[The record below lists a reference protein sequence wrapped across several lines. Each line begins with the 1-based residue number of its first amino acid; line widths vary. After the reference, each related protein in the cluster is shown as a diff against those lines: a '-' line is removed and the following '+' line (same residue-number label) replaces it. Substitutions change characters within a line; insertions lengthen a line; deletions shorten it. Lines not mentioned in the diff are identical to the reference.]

1 MRKLKYPIGISDF
14 AEMRNNGYYY
24 IDKTNLIVDLLDK
37 GPVEVTQI
45 TRPRRFGKSLGMSTL
60 ANFLDIRKDSKQ
72 LFEGLAISK
81 NTELCKKW
89 MNQCPVVFFSF
100 KDTDGL
106 TFESAYG
113 MLCMKLAFA
122 FQDYQFLLDDDAIS
136 DDDKGIF
143 KRILGRTAS
152 IDETKSCFL
161 LLTRMLEIHFKKSAV
176 VILDEYG

>member
-1 MRKLKYPIGISDF
+1 
-14 AEMRNNGYYY
+14 
-24 IDKTNLIVDLLDK
+24 
-37 GPVEVTQI
+37 
-45 TRPRRFGKSLGMSTL
+45 MSTL

-113 MLCMKLAFA
+113 MLRMKLAFA
-122 FQDYQFLLDDDAIS
+122 FQDYQFLLDDAAIS

-161 LLTRMLEIHFKKSAV
+161 YLPE
-176 VILDEYG
+176 D

>member
-45 TRPRRFGKSLGMSTL
+45 TRPRRFGKTLGMSTL

-113 MLCMKLAFA
+113 MLRMQKLWMLCRMPVILPFSRSMTGCMR
-122 FQDYQFLLDDDAIS
+122 QIS
-136 DDDKGIF
+136 GMTMMTSSA
-143 KRILGRTAS
+143 TAS
-152 IDETKSCFL
+152 HSSKN
-161 LLTRMLEIHFKKSAV
+161 AAW
-176 VILDEYG
+176 

>member
-81 NTELCKKW
+81 NTTLCKKW

-106 TFESAYG
+106 TLS
-113 MLCMKLAFA
+113 L
-122 FQDYQFLLDDDAIS
+122 
-136 DDDKGIF
+136 
-143 KRILGRTAS
+143 
-152 IDETKSCFL
+152 
-161 LLTRMLEIHFKKSAV
+161 IH
-176 VILDEYG
+176 I

>member
-1 MRKLKYPIGISDF
+1 MKDLQFPVGISNF
-14 AEMRNNGYYY
+14 EKIREGGYYY
-24 IDKTNLIVDLLDK
+24 IDKTNLISELLS
-37 GPVEVTQI
+37 GGIAEVTLI

-72 LFEGLAISK
+72 MFEKLAISK
-81 NTELCKKW
+81 NTTLCKKW

-122 FQDYQFLLDDDAIS
+122 FQDYQFWMTLLFLTMTKASLSGFWDALHPWM
-136 DDDKGIF
+136 KPKAAF
-143 KRILGRTAS
+143 
-152 IDETKSCFL
+152 CC
-161 LLTRMLEIHFKKSAV
+161 
-176 VILDEYG
+176 

>member
-1 MRKLKYPIGISDF
+1 MADLQFPVGISNF
-14 AEMRNNGYYY
+14 SEIRTKGYYY
-24 IDKTNLIVDLLDK
+24 IDKTNLIAEILDGGIPK
-37 GPVEVTQI
+37 VNLI

-72 LFEGLAISK
+72 MFEGLAISK

-113 MLCMKLAFA
+113 ML
-122 FQDYQFLLDDDAIS
+122 
-136 DDDKGIF
+136 
-143 KRILGRTAS
+143 
-152 IDETKSCFL
+152 
-161 LLTRMLEIHFKKSAV
+161 
-176 VILDEYG
+176 